1 MNKSLCCYYLVHCLY
16 IEIVK
21 LPVVSSYLQQC
32 ANVEAELDSMIAHV
46 SLEHV
51 MQFVS
56 LAIMQGSQDD
66 LMNIVPSYYVCSI
79 SFFFQQSCDLETQV
93 SCMKYAAIF
102 L

>member
-1 MNKSLCCYYLVHCLY
+1 MRKL
-16 IEIVK
+16 
-21 LPVVSSYLQQC
+21 LPVVSSYLQQY
-32 ANVEAELDSMIAHV
+32 ANLEADLDSLIAHV

-51 MQFVS
+51 TQFVS

-79 SFFFQQSCDLETQV
+79 FFFFQQNCDLETQV
-93 SCMKYAAIF
+93 SCMKYFAIF

>member
-32 ANVEAELDSMIAHV
+32 ANVDVELDSMIAHV

-51 MQFVS
+51 TQFVS

-79 SFFFQQSCDLETQV
+79 SFFFPTEQRS
-93 SCMKYAAIF
+93 
-102 L
+102 